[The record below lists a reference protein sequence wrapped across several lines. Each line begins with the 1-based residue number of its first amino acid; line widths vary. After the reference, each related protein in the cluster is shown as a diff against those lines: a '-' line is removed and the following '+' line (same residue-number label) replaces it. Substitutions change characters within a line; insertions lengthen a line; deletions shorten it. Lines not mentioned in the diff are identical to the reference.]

1 MEYPQVITSVCEFLL
16 HSPFC
21 QLQTLPLTVFL
32 SVHAVNIVTFATG
45 QQYVCDSAFG
55 GDGPTR
61 PLPLISGQIT
71 PNLGSQ
77 EVRLVYSPIPQIR
90 ARPSGHQKFW
100 IYQYRNSE
108 AAEWNSFYCF
118 TEAEF
123 MTQDFDV
130 MNFFTSEGN
139 TFQRTTVLIVKFL
152 RDTSEGKKGEDV
164 EDSKIVGKLMLVNGT
179 VKRNLGG
186 KTEIVQVCKNED
198 ERVQALKQWFGITV
212 TDDERQGIKG
222 LVTEL

>member
-1 MEYPQVITSVCEFLL
+1 L
-16 HSPFC
+16 HLHFTNS
-21 QLQTLPLTVFL
+21 QTLPLTVFL
-32 SVHAVNIVTFATG
+32 SAHIVNIVTFATG

-77 EVRLVYSPIPQIR
+77 EVRLVYSPIAQIP

-118 TEAEF
+118 TATEF
-123 MTQDFDV
+123 MTQDFDA
-130 MNFFTSEGN
+130 MNFYASEGHP
-139 TFQRTTVLIVKFL
+139 FQRTTILIVKFL
-152 RDTSEGKKGEDV
+152 RDNCEGKEEEGV
-164 EDSKIVGKLMLVNGT
+164 EDSKIVGKLMMVNGA

-198 ERVQALKQWFGITV
+198 ERIEALKQWFGITM
-212 TDDERQGIKG
+212 TDEERQGIKG
-222 LVTEL
+222 LVTELREGVDCSVV